1 MSIVLSGGV
10 ASLALAYPT
19 EAAAGN
25 QSNHG
30 ASVSMGG
37 VSVNA
42 GGGGSVSA
50 GGASVSA
57 DRGGASV
64 SAGNTSVSANQGG
77 ASVSAGNTSVSA
89 NQGGASVSAGNA
101 SVSSDR
107 GGASISAGNA
117 SVSANQGRASVSAGN
132 ASVSANQGGASIGAD
147 GDIGIGGSANTGSGG
162 QATGA
167 GRPVGDRSYT
177 SLGAWF
183 ADLRS
188 LFGGRSKG
196 SDDMKTTTT
205 HFSSI
210 QTTETSGSGRTQRN
224 RVVQVNSA
232 TVIATDGD
240 SANSK
245 TIRQKNMT
253 VTEQKKN

>member
-1 MSIVLSGGV
+1 MKRAPFLSIVLSGGV

-57 DRGGASV
+57 DRGGAS
-64 SAGNTSVSANQGG
+64 
-77 ASVSAGNTSVSA
+77 
-89 NQGGASVSAGNA
+89 
-101 SVSSDR
+101 
-107 GGASISAGNA
+107 ISAGNA

-147 GDIGIGGSANTGSGG
+147 GDSGIGGSANTGSGG

-167 GRPVGDRSYT
+167 GRPVGDRSYP